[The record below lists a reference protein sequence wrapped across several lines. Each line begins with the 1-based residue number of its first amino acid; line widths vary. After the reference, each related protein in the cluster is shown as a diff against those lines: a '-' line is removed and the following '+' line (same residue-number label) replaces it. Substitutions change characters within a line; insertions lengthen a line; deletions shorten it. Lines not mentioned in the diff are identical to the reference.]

1 MGEVD
6 WTLYGDM
13 NTASILLSE
22 LSEKVLSRSP
32 PPKKSGL
39 QANDMN

>member
-32 PPKKSGL
+32 SQKKSGL